1 MIALRFSS
9 TNINEPYF
17 MHPISTFIFDLDGT
31 LVDSVPDLANAL
43 NKALTDV
50 GMVTF
55 DEGTIRNWVGNGA
68 RVLVERGLT
77 GNTDANTQH
86 SKFISNELI
95 DHTFQRF
102 LYHYD
107 LNVCCDSSL
116 YPHVYDTLKALSS
129 KNFTL
134 ALVTNK
140 PKKFIAPI
148 VKAFKIES
156 FFSLFIGGDSLKE
169 KKPSPLPLNHVC
181 KTLNVDV
188 SECIMVGDSKNDIV
202 AANAAG
208 MRSVGLTYGYNYGED
223 IGAHSPDWVFDD
235 FSRIASIIA

>member
-1 MIALRFSS
+1 MQ
-9 TNINEPYF
+9 
-17 MHPISTFIFDLDGT
+17 PISTFIFDLDGT

-43 NKALTDV
+43 NKALLDV
-50 GMVTF
+50 GMTTF

-68 RVLVERGLT
+68 RVLVQRGLA
-77 GNTDANTQH
+77 GNTDGKSD
-86 SKFISNELI
+86 SKQSKSISSELI
-95 DHTFQRF
+95 EHTFQRF

-107 LNVCCDSSL
+107 LNVCQDSRL

-129 KNFTL
+129 KGYTL

-140 PKKFIAPI
+140 PKRFIAPI
-148 VKAFKIES
+148 VEAFNVEP

-188 SECIMVGDSKNDIV
+188 NACIMVGDSKNDIV

-223 IGAHSPDWVFDD
+223 IRAHNPNWVFDD
-235 FSRIASIIA
+235 FSSIASIIS

>member
-1 MIALRFSS
+1 MQ
-9 TNINEPYF
+9 
-17 MHPISTFIFDLDGT
+17 PISTFIFDLDGT

-43 NKALTDV
+43 NKALLDV
-50 GMVTF
+50 GMATF
-55 DEGTIRNWVGNGA
+55 EEGTIRNWVGNGA

-77 GNTDANTQH
+77 GNIDDKSDPKQSN
-86 SKFISNELI
+86 SISNELI

-107 LNVCCDSSL
+107 LNVCRASTL
-116 YPHVYDTLKALSS
+116 YPHVYDTLSTLSRQGY
-129 KNFTL
+129 TL

-140 PKKFIAPI
+140 PKRFIAPI
-148 VKAFKIES
+148 IEAFNVES

-169 KKPSPLPLNHVC
+169 KKPSPLPLYHVC

-188 SECIMVGDSKNDIV
+188 NGCIMVGDSKNDIV

-223 IGAHSPDWVFDD
+223 IRAHNPNWVFDD
-235 FSRIASIIA
+235 FSGIASIIS